1 MGKGFQDKKNKNL
14 NGLWVPNNEYNIDK
28 EGGQRLDL
36 RNKTN

>member
-28 EGGQRLDL
+28 GGQRLDL